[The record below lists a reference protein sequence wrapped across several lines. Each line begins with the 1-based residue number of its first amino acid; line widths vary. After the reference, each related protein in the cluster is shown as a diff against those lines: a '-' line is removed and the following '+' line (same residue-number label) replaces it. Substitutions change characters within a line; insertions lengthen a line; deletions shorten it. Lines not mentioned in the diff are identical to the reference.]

1 MVPDPSLLNQ
11 VLSAMAMRLKSKLI
25 KRINMDNERQLVSKR
40 SRAEKCETPKL
51 VAKTHPSTF

>member
-1 MVPDPSLLNQ
+1 MMLDPTLLNQ

-25 KRINMDNERQLVSKR
+25 KRINMDNERQLVSKE
-40 SRAEKCETPKL
+40 SRAGKCERPKL